1 MLKMA
6 SLDMIWVAVADR
18 ASPTRALQARAR
30 TLSASVRGVLDWMR
44 VSRVMIPL
52 FSLTHSH
59 TLQITSSVLLVLELL
74 LVGVGVWLTFRL
86 EDLARGPHRR

>member
-1 MLKMA
+1 
-6 SLDMIWVAVADR
+6 
-18 ASPTRALQARAR
+18 
-30 TLSASVRGVLDWMR
+30 MR